1 MPYRR
6 VSGRIESLAPIVM
19 QDLKCIFADMIE
31 QDRLSMSRDEK
42 NARMAVLMAPT
53 DLTGSCLFGVDESHL
68 KHLRQNGIRQH
79 ELIPLLGTT
88 PCCARG
94 PESIF
99 PALCAVRYSRKNLV
113 PI

>member
-42 NARMAVLMAPT
+42 NARMWQ
-53 DLTGSCLFGVDESHL
+53 S
-68 KHLRQNGIRQH
+68 
-79 ELIPLLGTT
+79 
-88 PCCARG
+88 
-94 PESIF
+94 
-99 PALCAVRYSRKNLV
+99 
-113 PI
+113 